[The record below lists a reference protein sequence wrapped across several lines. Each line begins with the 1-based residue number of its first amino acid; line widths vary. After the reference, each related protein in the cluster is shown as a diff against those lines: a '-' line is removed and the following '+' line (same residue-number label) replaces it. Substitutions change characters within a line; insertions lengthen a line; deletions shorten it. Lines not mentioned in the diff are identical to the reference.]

1 MTTRSRYSLHFV
13 VAWSVLLSSCGGG
26 SSSPGLPPATPPA
39 APTAPNLVQSVVMSG
54 LQSPWDMAFLDDGT
68 LFFTEK
74 CRGLSVRSSTG
85 VVTRLFGSAGSA
97 LLASDFFCDGQS
109 GMHGV
114 ALDPQ
119 FSSNRFIYVYM
130 PSSAGPGMKANRVVR
145 LVVGTNLT
153 SVGNRI
159 DIVTGIPLKTAAT
172 ANGSSGA
179 HSGGRIR
186 FGPGDGLLYVT
197 TGDNHDGPLP
207 QDPQRLGGKVLRVDR
222 DGSAAAANNSPPGF
236 DRRIFTYGHRNP
248 QGIAFRPGSFVPY
261 VAEHGPNH
269 SDEVTAL
276 VNGGNG
282 GWDPT
287 NRPSLACPDN
297 YCGYAGNAVTM
308 PMTDIG
314 RFPGAMRPAWS
325 NTGLSQGMGPAE
337 FLSGPQWK
345 AWNGRLLVGIMGAN
359 RLDLLELDALGTVT
373 SRSNVGSLPAA
384 RFRSLVNAPDGSLY
398 IATDGGE
405 IWRVTPQ

>member
-1 MTTRSRYSLHFV
+1 
-13 VAWSVLLSSCGGG
+13 
-26 SSSPGLPPATPPA
+26 
-39 APTAPNLVQSVVMSG
+39 MSG
-54 LQSPWDMAFLDDGT
+54 LQSPWDMAFLGDGT

-74 CRGLSVRSSTG
+74 CRGLSVRSNTG

-97 LLASDFFCDGQS
+97 LPASDFFCDGQS

-119 FSSNRFIYVYM
+119 FSSNRFVYVYM
-130 PSSAGPGMKANRVVR
+130 PSSAGPSGGANRVVR
-145 LVVGTNLT
+145 LVVSANLT
-153 SVGNRI
+153 SVSNRI
-159 DIVTGIPLKTAAT
+159 DIVTGIPLKTIAT

-222 DGSAAAANNSPPGF
+222 DGRAATDNNPPPGF

-248 QGIAFRPGSFVPY
+248 QGIAFRPSSLVPY

-282 GWDPT
+282 GWDPS
-287 NRPSLACPDN
+287 NRPSLNCPDN
-297 YCGYAGNAVTM
+297 YCGYAGTAVTM
-308 PMTDIG
+308 PMTDIS
-314 RFPGAMRPAWS
+314 RFPSAMRPAWINS
-325 NTGLSQGMGPAE
+325 GLSQGMGPAE
-337 FLSGPQWK
+337 FLSGPQWR
-345 AWNGRLLVGIMGAN
+345 AWNGRLLVGIMAAN
-359 RLDLLELDALGTVT
+359 RLDLLELDMLGTVT
-373 SRSNVGSLPAA
+373 SRSNFGSLPAA

>member
-1 MTTRSRYSLHFV
+1 
-13 VAWSVLLSSCGGG
+13 
-26 SSSPGLPPATPPA
+26 
-39 APTAPNLVQSVVMSG
+39 MSG

-74 CRGLSVRSSTG
+74 CRGLSVRSSSG

-97 LLASDFFCDGQS
+97 LLASDLFCDGQS

-222 DGSAAAANNSPPGF
+222 DGSAAAANNPPPGF